1 MIGKFSTTHAAFLG
15 IILAISSF
23 ITWSAVSASASLN
36 NLVVLVPVACAIVI
50 LCVTIII
57 SGLRQPISVETEDQS
72 TVWGDVILLTGFAL
86 FCFALSH
93 IGFDVATFLFVWGG
107 VVMSGSKGLWQ
118 PPVFAAVFTVFLVK
132 GFGALFPY
140 PMLTLVL

>member
-1 MIGKFSTTHAAFLG
+1 MIRKFSTTHAAFLG
-15 IILAISSF
+15 IIVAISSF
-23 ITWSAVSASASLN
+23 ITWSAVSASASLH
-36 NLVVLVPVACAIVI
+36 NLVVLVPVACAILILSVAIVI
-50 LCVTIII
+50 
-57 SGLRQPISVETEDQS
+57 SALRQPFATETEDQS
-72 TVWGDVILLTGFAL
+72 SVWGDIVLLAGFAL

-107 VVMSGSKGLWQ
+107 VVMSGSTGRWQ
-118 PPVFAAVFTVFLVK
+118 PPVFAAIFTVFLVK